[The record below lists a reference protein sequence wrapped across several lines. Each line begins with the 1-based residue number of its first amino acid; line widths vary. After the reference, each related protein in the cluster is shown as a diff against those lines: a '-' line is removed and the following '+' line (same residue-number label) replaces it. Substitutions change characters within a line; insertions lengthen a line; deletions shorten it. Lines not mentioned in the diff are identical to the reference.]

1 MIYDGRDLSGA
12 KVKKQLYR
20 RFPRHPEP
28 ITKHYQKNFYEKC
41 VQISFSLTFFE
52 FVDSK
57 KQRYK
62 IRDADLYDKLF
73 TLLMGYGQN
82 KLMSSK
88 EDFDPERIIKFGLK

>member
-73 TLLMGYGQN
+73 TLLMGYTYTMDETS
-82 KLMSSK
+82 KPSSLCGSAAVL
-88 EDFDPERIIKFGLK
+88 RT